1 MLNIK
6 KVAGVVL
13 ATLII
18 ASPLA
23 AFAQSGITNITPQGN
38 SVGITSI
45 SDAQTSL
52 SRIVNWVIVVF
63 WILTVLFLIWAAIV
77 YLTAGGDE
85 DKIKEAK
92 SRVIYAVIAAAIA
105 LLANGI
111 TAIVTSLLKGGA

>member
-23 AFAQSGITNITPQGN
+23 AFAQSGITTITPTG
-38 SVGITSI
+38 GGAPI
-45 SDAQTSL
+45 STLGEARDSL
-52 SRIVNWVIVVF
+52 ASIVNWVIVVF
-63 WILTVLFLIWAAIV
+63 WIITVLFLIWAAII
-77 YLTAGGDE
+77 YLTAGGE
-85 DKIKEAK
+85 EEKLKEAK

-111 TAIVTSLLKGGA
+111 TAIVTSLLQGGA